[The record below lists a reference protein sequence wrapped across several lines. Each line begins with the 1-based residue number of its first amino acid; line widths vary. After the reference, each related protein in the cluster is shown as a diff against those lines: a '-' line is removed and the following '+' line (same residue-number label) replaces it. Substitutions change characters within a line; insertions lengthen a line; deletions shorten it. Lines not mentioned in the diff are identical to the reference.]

1 MPSYAAMAGS
11 KNDNMNAAKCVN
23 RENSKPPSNKIE
35 KQELKTQNLR
45 WLDSAYEQ
53 PTIKVTFQVL
63 LSKGMTIPDYRVVI
77 LFGNPLSDWETVLVE
92 MKPMRLDAK
101 IDNGNYVFMV
111 GDLQFPQ
118 ELMGKTIPYK
128 YVVIKEKGPV
138 SWEYVFYFNQN
149 KITDRCL
156 IVPDVPSFVKYD
168 DVILPENL
176 KDKNFGEE
184 VRKGRSF
191 ATRWMLPRPSELD
204 DPNFDFSVAVAK
216 FEQVARAHG
225 YNGTRVFL
233 GNYSLPY
240 NPTAYSVEEEV
251 RKHVRNF
258 LYRLKSYLKDGGDQ
272 GKIFRTAIFIS
283 LVRKLKYCF
292 NFDSEDYLNVF
303 KAFRFCAG
311 LLFDD
316 PFPATINNEGRV
328 RICEALKELV
338 QDFVNLPVNTN
349 NCQDRGNWV
358 FAIPFIHRWDLPDK
372 SCRDWLKLQNWKSN
386 LRSR

>member
-1 MPSYAAMAGS
+1 
-11 KNDNMNAAKCVN
+11 MNAAKCVTS
-23 RENSKPPSNKIE
+23 ENLKPPSIKNE

-45 WLDSAYEQ
+45 RPDSAYEQ

-63 LSKGMTIPDYRVVI
+63 LSKGMTIPDSRVVI

-149 KITDRCL
+149 KIADRCL

-204 DPNFDFSVAVAK
+204 DPNFD
-216 FEQVARAHG
+216 
-225 YNGTRVFL
+225 L
-233 GNYSLPY
+233 
-240 NPTAYSVEEEV
+240 
-251 RKHVRNF
+251 
-258 LYRLKSYLKDGGDQ
+258 
-272 GKIFRTAIFIS
+272 
-283 LVRKLKYCF
+283 
-292 NFDSEDYLNVF
+292 EDYLNVF

-316 PFPATINNEGRV
+316 SFLATINNEGRV